1 MNRMIIL
8 LVLVILCGT
17 SVSAPARILFVGNSY
32 TFANGG
38 LGLHL
43 RGFYSSAVPGDSI
56 ETLELTAGGAT
67 LQNHW
72 NNPQVTDAIAGG
84 TWDMVVMQEQSTRPV
99 VGPTLM
105 FQYADSL
112 GDLAVAGGVE
122 PAFLMTW
129 ARMNDPEM
137 IVDLEAA
144 YRYAA
149 SLSGALALPVG
160 LAFSRSAMESP
171 EILLYESDGSHPNS
185 RGTYL
190 AVCVLY
196 AFIWGDSPVGVEYVN
211 DPSITVPERLQLQTT
226 AWNTFLTSG
235 RGIAPTELQPL

>member
-1 MNRMIIL
+1 MKRMISLLALAIL
-8 LVLVILCGT
+8 SGT
-17 SVSAPARILFVGNSY
+17 SVSAPVSILFVGNSY
-32 TFANGG
+32 TAANGG
-38 LGLHL
+38 LGFHLH
-43 RGFYSSAVPGDSI
+43 GFYSSAVPGDSI
-56 ETLELTAGGAT
+56 ETLDMTAGGAT

-72 NNPQVTDAIAGG
+72 NNTQVTDAIAGG

-99 VGPTLM
+99 MAPTLM

-112 GDLAVAGGVE
+112 GDLAVASGVE

-137 IVDLEAA
+137 MVDLEAA

-149 SLSGALALPVG
+149 SLSDALPVPVG
-160 LAFSRSAMESP
+160 LAFTRSAMESP

-211 DPSITVPERLQLQTT
+211 DPSITEVERIQLQTT
-226 AWNTFLTSG
+226 AWNTYLEHG
-235 RGIAPTELQPL
+235 AI